1 MRELHLLRTGKLLF
15 LTQIVTTIFLTI
27 GLLSQMMLS
36 GMPPIRSIVPLVVNI
51 GVFVASI
58 FVYLKFKGSYKYF
71 YFVGIAFSVLYLF
84 IMLLGASGSVFPY
97 MIPYLIVLVLALDK
111 KIVNIVGAVF
121 LVVNMMRVGMT
132 FATAADPQTAI
143 ESCMIEI
150 IITILVALVSM
161 KGVTLVNQFFTESA
175 AELTSAW
182 EKNSAMTEKII
193 EVARNVEEETECA
206 KENIAQI
213 SEQTQNLSSSMN
225 DISSGITG
233 VAEAISNQIVETQ
246 EIQNIISDTYA
257 QTEKIA
263 GIMNEAQQALDDGG
277 VIMGNLMNH
286 VAKSID
292 EGADMKAAAG
302 LLKVKTN
309 EVRGITD
316 IILSISSQTNLL
328 ALNASIE
335 AARAGE
341 AGRGFAVVADEIRN
355 LAEQTRVET
364 ENITK
369 LLDGLITDAE
379 AVTSK
384 VEGNVE
390 ISNKENELAGQ
401 ANNQFFVM
409 RQQVENLAKSMEQ
422 VNAMMTNLIESNNA
436 IVDSVNTL
444 SAGSEEITASTTEAC
459 HMSEENAQRVN
470 EFMKTMAHIAE
481 QIEKLEEYSM

>member
-175 AELTSAW
+175 AELTSAS

-233 VAEAISNQIVETQ
+233 VAEAILSQTIETQ
-246 EIQNIISDTYA
+246 EIQNIITSFQNANSPIA
-257 QTEKIA
+257 QTMDFI
-263 GIMNEAQQALDDGG
+263 L
-277 VIMGNLMNH
+277 
-286 VAKSID
+286 SYID
-292 EGADMKAAAG
+292 KNITLCQTAFESLGEQELKNMYERD
-302 LLKVKTN
+302 LKVFLAHTIDYICNSKNLTISEDFRNFLIYNFTSMLSNQIAWYIKYYNDLDKTKFYDYLQ
-309 EVRGITD
+309 TS
-316 IILSISSQTNLL
+316 LFSSLEGT
-328 ALNASIE
+328 IVE
-335 AARAGE
+335 A
-341 AGRGFAVVADEIRN
+341 N
-355 LAEQTRVET
+355 KK
-364 ENITK
+364 K
-369 LLDGLITDAE
+369 L
-379 AVTSK
+379 
-384 VEGNVE
+384 
-390 ISNKENELAGQ
+390 
-401 ANNQFFVM
+401 
-409 RQQVENLAKSMEQ
+409 
-422 VNAMMTNLIESNNA
+422 
-436 IVDSVNTL
+436 
-444 SAGSEEITASTTEAC
+444 
-459 HMSEENAQRVN
+459 
-470 EFMKTMAHIAE
+470 
-481 QIEKLEEYSM
+481 

>member
-1 MRELHLLRTGKLLF
+1 
-15 LTQIVTTIFLTI
+15 
-27 GLLSQMMLS
+27 
-36 GMPPIRSIVPLVVNI
+36 
-51 GVFVASI
+51 
-58 FVYLKFKGSYKYF
+58 
-71 YFVGIAFSVLYLF
+71 
-84 IMLLGASGSVFPY
+84 
-97 MIPYLIVLVLALDK
+97 
-111 KIVNIVGAVF
+111 
-121 LVVNMMRVGMT
+121 
-132 FATAADPQTAI
+132 
-143 ESCMIEI
+143 
-150 IITILVALVSM
+150 
-161 KGVTLVNQFFTESA
+161 
-175 AELTSAW
+175 
-182 EKNSAMTEKII
+182 
-193 EVARNVEEETECA
+193 
-206 KENIAQI
+206 
-213 SEQTQNLSSSMN
+213 MN
-225 DISSGITG
+225 DISAGISG

-263 GIMNEAQQALDDGG
+263 GIMNAAQQALDDGG
-277 VIMGNLMNH
+277 VIMGSLMNH

-384 VEGNVE
+384 VEGYVE

-409 RQQVENLAKSMEQ
+409 RQQVENLS
-422 VNAMMTNLIESNNA
+422 
-436 IVDSVNTL
+436 
-444 SAGSEEITASTTEAC
+444 
-459 HMSEENAQRVN
+459 
-470 EFMKTMAHIAE
+470 
-481 QIEKLEEYSM
+481 